1 MNPVTLAGS
10 AATVSGVPSATI
22 SPPRAVASSHFDHAF
37 AVGQPFCDCWP
48 SRIQPCAQ
56 ASIAHVAATQPDQP
70 IFDRRI
76 TQCEIVIL
84 RHERQAVPAGVPG
97 NIAVRRLSAEHIANM
112 RRFMAAIFEPA
123 VERLRQLCVD
133 QEVHAA

>member
-37 AVGQPFCDCWP
+37 AVGQSICDGRP
-48 SRIQPCAQ
+48 TRIQPCAQ
-56 ASIAHVAATQPDQP
+56 AAIAHVAATQPDQP

-84 RHERQAVPAGVPG
+84 RHERQAVKAGVPG
-97 NIAVRRLSAEHIANM
+97 NIAVRRLPAEHIANM
-112 RRFMAAIFEPA
+112 HRLMAAILEPPT
-123 VERLRQLCVD
+123 ERLW
-133 QEVHAA
+133 